1 MVSLG
6 VPERFLRVPEG
17 IPKNETGD
25 LGCSQKGVIVNLGHS
40 KNDMKGAD
48 ERPKGE

>member
-6 VPERFLRVPEG
+6 VPDRLLWVPEG

-25 LGCSQKGVIVNLGHS
+25 LGGSQKGMIGNLGHS

-48 ERPKGE
+48 KRPNGE